1 MEYIKNFD
9 STIEQKMNPF
19 KKTFYLKG
27 ILHLI
32 LVLYAAK
39 LAPELPR
46 EVLSLFA
53 NQYFKLF
60 IFSLILWTAQFSPST
75 AILISLAFMVSM
87 NALNK
92 KKLWEFLENDSENF
106 NITNPVDFLDNISE
120 GEREREYLDNVSE
133 GEGEREREY
142 LDNVSEG
149 EREREYLDNVSEG
162 EDERREQLDNVSPV
176 KIPITPTQSVEA
188 TKVLAQA
195 AASPEKTPPAVVS
208 NIANIAA
215 ANVTTTEGANALK
228 QLAQQA
234 IVPAAGVPAK
244 VEEAVKQVVASI
256 PPATPAPAPA
266 ATIAQKVA
274 VSEPA
279 PAPSGAG
286 CYPVRRYDI
295 SKVKSSQ
302 WSDKSSN
309 PVFEDY
315 QTWTPSK

>member
-106 NITNPVDFLDNISE
+106 NITNPVDFLDNIS
-120 GEREREYLDNVSE
+120 
-133 GEGEREREY
+133 EGEREREY

>member
-106 NITNPVDFLDNISE
+106 NITNPVDFLDNI
-120 GEREREYLDNVSE
+120 
-133 GEGEREREY
+133 
-142 LDNVSEG
+142 
-149 EREREYLDNVSEG
+149 SEG